1 MYRLSNIKIREN
13 LTEEKVVAQA
23 LKKYNI
29 NAQNVK
35 EAYIYKRSIDARNKS
50 DIYYSY
56 VVDVKLNK
64 DIKVK
69 GAKDIDEEQL
79 PKIQKTRKSS
89 YKPVIVGAGP
99 AGLFT
104 AITLVD
110 NGIEP
115 IIIEQGSKVEK
126 RIEEVNNFIER
137 GVLNTKTNIQ
147 FGEGGAGT
155 FSDGKLTTGNT
166 SVFSGKVLEEFVKFG
181 APKEIMYIAKPH
193 IGTDNLVNIVR
204 NMREYII
211 SKGGTFLFDTKVTD
225 FVIENNE
232 IKGVVCD
239 NKEKV
244 ETDTVILAIGHSARD
259 TFKKLLEKNVNMIPK
274 NFAIGARIEHL
285 KEDINVAQ
293 YGKEPKFS
301 LPPAEY
307 KLVYHASNGRTCYTF
322 CMCPGGQVMAS
333 SSEENTIVTNGMSK
347 FSRDGKNA
355 NSALLVNVTPDDA
368 KGDSPLKGMYLQEEL
383 ERKAFDMGGKNYF
396 APIQRVG
403 DFLNNVKSTKI
414 GKVESTYKPGV
425 TLSNLN
431 ELFPEYIS
439 QTLKE
444 AIINLDK
451 KLKGFANEDAILTA
465 VETRTSSPVQI
476 LREKES
482 LMSNIKG
489 LFPCG
494 EGAGY
499 AGGIMTASVDGI
511 KVAIE
516 VLRYN

>member
-13 LTEEKVVAQA
+13 LTEEKVIAQA

-29 NAQNVK
+29 NTQNVK

-69 GAKDIDEEQL
+69 GAKAIDEEQL
-79 PKIQKTRKSS
+79 PKIQNTRKSS

-115 IIIEQGSKVEK
+115 IIVEQGSRVEK
-126 RIEEVNNFIER
+126 RIEEVNNFIET
-137 GVLNTKTNIQ
+137 GALNTKTNIQ

-225 FVIENNE
+225 FVIDNN
-232 IKGVVCD
+232 
-239 NKEKV
+239 
-244 ETDTVILAIGHSARD
+244 
-259 TFKKLLEKNVNMIPK
+259 
-274 NFAIGARIEHL
+274 
-285 KEDINVAQ
+285 
-293 YGKEPKFS
+293 
-301 LPPAEY
+301 
-307 KLVYHASNGRTCYTF
+307 
-322 CMCPGGQVMAS
+322 
-333 SSEENTIVTNGMSK
+333 
-347 FSRDGKNA
+347 
-355 NSALLVNVTPDDA
+355 
-368 KGDSPLKGMYLQEEL
+368 
-383 ERKAFDMGGKNYF
+383 
-396 APIQRVG
+396 
-403 DFLNNVKSTKI
+403 
-414 GKVESTYKPGV
+414 
-425 TLSNLN
+425 
-431 ELFPEYIS
+431 
-439 QTLKE
+439 
-444 AIINLDK
+444 
-451 KLKGFANEDAILTA
+451 
-465 VETRTSSPVQI
+465 
-476 LREKES
+476 
-482 LMSNIKG
+482 
-489 LFPCG
+489 
-494 EGAGY
+494 
-499 AGGIMTASVDGI
+499 
-511 KVAIE
+511 
-516 VLRYN
+516 